1 MVTNDTASYLLGAG
15 GGVMVLWFRKWPA
28 DLPVHMTVSPSLV
41 SLVLLKPLV
50 FGDLDLVLIP
60 ALAHNI
66 GVLSLDRYAS
76 VGATAL
82 SLAKIRL
89 DIAHV
94 QLRRDLAIEPLTS
107 CLAVTHRA
115 RVGYCVSDGPRGI
128 VTSGSGVVA
137 HQYFR

>member
-15 GGVMVLWFRKWPA
+15 GGVIALWFRKWLA
-28 DLPVHMTVSPSLV
+28 DLPVHMTASPSLV
-41 SLVLLKPLV
+41 SFVLLKPSV

-66 GVLSLDRYAS
+66 RVLSLDRYAS

-82 SLAKIRL
+82 SLAEIRL

-94 QLRRDLAIEPLTS
+94 QLRRDPAIEPLTS

-115 RVGYCVSDGPRGI
+115 RVGYCVGDGPRSI
-128 VTSGSGVVA
+128 MSVGSGVVA